1 MRENN
6 KVSGRVELS
15 LDAKK
20 VAVVLAGS
28 LVLIGAAFA
37 LGSSY
42 GSKAGHAPAAPGP
55 KDPLA
60 RLDEPLAAP
69 PRDEVAFGAHE
80 ALMGSRADSLPVVKP
95 VAETT
100 APAADPLAAGA
111 PTGSV
116 PPGLGVN
123 LSAPPTATSTPTPT
137 PTSNATATSA
147 PTVAPPRTP
156 TPTPRTAAKPKAE
169 VARAP
174 RAKPGVVAAARH
186 GYTIQVASVAHRAD
200 AEKVARRYAGRHP
213 RVVAADVPGKG
224 RVWRVQVG
232 SYPTRDAASRSLAA
246 LGAHGYITAMR

>member
-6 KVSGRVELS
+6 KVSGRFELS
-15 LDAKK
+15 LDVKK

-42 GSKAGHAPAAPGP
+42 GSKAVHAPAASGA

-69 PRDEVAFGAHE
+69 PRDEVALGAHE
-80 ALMGSRADSLPVVKP
+80 ALTASRADSLPVVKP
-95 VAETT
+95 VAETPT
-100 APAADPLAAGA
+100 PPAADPLAAAA
-111 PTGSV
+111 PT
-116 PPGLGVN
+116 LGVN
-123 LSAPPTATSTPTPT
+123 LTPTPTSTSTSTPTATST
-137 PTSNATATSA
+137 
-147 PTVAPPRTP
+147 RTP
-156 TPTPRTAAKPKAE
+156 GPTPRPAATPSVRPERSAAKAKGE
-169 VARAP
+169 LARAP
-174 RAKPGVVAAARH
+174 KGKPAVVAAARH
-186 GYTIQVASVAHRAD
+186 GYTIQVASVAHKAD
-200 AEKVARRYAGRHP
+200 AEKVARRYQARHS

-224 RVWRVQVG
+224 RMWRVQVG